1 MSDLQINSSTSEENE
16 ISLLDLAQT
25 VVDNLRL
32 LVVGPLVVGLVAL
45 SISFA
50 ITPTFTAQIAFLPPQ
65 QSQGMAAGLLNSLG
79 ALGGLA
85 GAASGIK
92 NPSDQYVSFLK
103 SNSIQDALIDRFDLM
118 SRYEVEFKAD
128 ARKNLEAKVKIV
140 AGKDGIITVD
150 VDDHE
155 PKFAADLANGHVE
168 ELAKLLDRLA
178 VTEAQKRRQFFEQ
191 QLGTTKEKL
200 AAAEIALSET
210 GVNASVLKS
219 NPSSAVAA
227 VAMLQ
232 AQVTS
237 QEVKLGAMR
246 GYLAESAPEFKQAM
260 TELLNLRA
268 QLAKQSQSYEISS
281 NGQNAKD
288 LKNGKAG
295 QDDYINRYRDFKYQE
310 TLFELFAKQFEM
322 AKLDEAREGATIQV
336 VDIAQPPELKSKP
349 KKGLIAVL
357 STLASGFALLLFV
370 FLRQALRNGAKDEET
385 AQKLQTIRKSWRK
398 ALRKS

>member
-118 SRYEVEFKAD
+118 NRYEVEFKAD

-140 AGKDGIITVD
+140 AGKT
-150 VDDHE
+150 
-155 PKFAADLANGHVE
+155 
-168 ELAKLLDRLA
+168 
-178 VTEAQKRRQFFEQ
+178 
-191 QLGTTKEKL
+191 
-200 AAAEIALSET
+200 
-210 GVNASVLKS
+210 ASS
-219 NPSSAVAA
+219 PW
-227 VAMLQ
+227 M
-232 AQVTS
+232 
-237 QEVKLGAMR
+237 
-246 GYLAESAPEFKQAM
+246 
-260 TELLNLRA
+260 
-268 QLAKQSQSYEISS
+268 
-281 NGQNAKD
+281 
-288 LKNGKAG
+288 
-295 QDDYINRYRDFKYQE
+295 
-310 TLFELFAKQFEM
+310 
-322 AKLDEAREGATIQV
+322 
-336 VDIAQPPELKSKP
+336 
-349 KKGLIAVL
+349 
-357 STLASGFALLLFV
+357 
-370 FLRQALRNGAKDEET
+370 
-385 AQKLQTIRKSWRK
+385 
-398 ALRKS
+398 

>member
-118 SRYEVEFKAD
+118 NRYEVEFKAD

-246 GYLAESAPEFKQAM
+246 GYLAESAP
-260 TELLNLRA
+260 N
-268 QLAKQSQSYEISS
+268 SS
-281 NGQNAKD
+281 
-288 LKNGKAG
+288 
-295 QDDYINRYRDFKYQE
+295 R
-310 TLFELFAKQFEM
+310 
-322 AKLDEAREGATIQV
+322 
-336 VDIAQPPELKSKP
+336 P
-349 KKGLIAVL
+349 
-357 STLASGFALLLFV
+357 
-370 FLRQALRNGAKDEET
+370 
-385 AQKLQTIRKSWRK
+385 
-398 ALRKS
+398 